1 MKQKTLFLIFLWLFF
16 LPGCQVMDAALLTDT
31 AVPPSTAVPTAT
43 TILQPQDPT
52 PLPIPPTP
60 TTQPTDTP
68 QIQTPVQPATTGTDG
83 ATDLAVTPDELFLY
97 PIPYLVDGDLAT
109 IQVIPTVP
117 TTVDWQAVSVHV
129 LLDGRDLTNSGLV
142 WRNLASRPE
151 ALFEWVWDTTGQTG
165 EHQLEIVLDRD
176 DRIQVGDENPD
187 NNRLVT
193 AVTVQPITVRSAAE
207 VNAAWVTSEN
217 NCCRVHVVTGTAA
230 HRDLPQLL
238 ATLDAATAEAAN
250 RLDEPLQQKIE
261 IYFVD
266 RVLGQ
271 GGYAGSAIVISYLDR
286 QYNGQGLYETLVHES
301 VHVIDRQFAPQR
313 IAILAEGVAVW
324 ATGGHYKS
332 EDLNLRNAAL
342 VSLGEYVPLSAL
354 ADDFYPVQH
363 EIGYLEAGGFV
374 EYLINTYGWTRFREF
389 YIDVNLD
396 DAPTPSAALDLNL
409 QRYYDKSLADMEAE
423 WQRYLTGLE
432 LPETAVTDLATTIRY
447 YDVMRRYQTHYDPA
461 AYFLTAWLPYPE
473 DVEEKGNPA
482 DLTRRSHAEVN
493 VTLEAMLAS
502 TDDALRTGNYNRANV
517 LLDSITRVLDNDGAF
532 LDPLATNYLNIVRL
546 AAAEGYEVQRV
557 TLNGDQAEL
566 LVTKTNTT
574 NLKRFS
580 MVLRGQDWILTN

>member
-1 MKQKTLFLIFLWLFF
+1 
-16 LPGCQVMDAALLTDT
+16 MDAALLTDT

-217 NCCRVHVVTGTAA
+217 NCCRVHV
-230 HRDLPQLL
+230 
-238 ATLDAATAEAAN
+238 
-250 RLDEPLQQKIE
+250 
-261 IYFVD
+261 
-266 RVLGQ
+266 
-271 GGYAGSAIVISYLDR
+271 
-286 QYNGQGLYETLVHES
+286 
-301 VHVIDRQFAPQR
+301 
-313 IAILAEGVAVW
+313 
-324 ATGGHYKS
+324 
-332 EDLNLRNAAL
+332 
-342 VSLGEYVPLSAL
+342 
-354 ADDFYPVQH
+354 
-363 EIGYLEAGGFV
+363 
-374 EYLINTYGWTRFREF
+374 
-389 YIDVNLD
+389 
-396 DAPTPSAALDLNL
+396 
-409 QRYYDKSLADMEAE
+409 
-423 WQRYLTGLE
+423 
-432 LPETAVTDLATTIRY
+432 
-447 YDVMRRYQTHYDPA
+447 
-461 AYFLTAWLPYPE
+461 
-473 DVEEKGNPA
+473 
-482 DLTRRSHAEVN
+482 
-493 VTLEAMLAS
+493 
-502 TDDALRTGNYNRANV
+502 
-517 LLDSITRVLDNDGAF
+517 
-532 LDPLATNYLNIVRL
+532 
-546 AAAEGYEVQRV
+546 
-557 TLNGDQAEL
+557 
-566 LVTKTNTT
+566 
-574 NLKRFS
+574 
-580 MVLRGQDWILTN
+580 